1 MFDVG
6 DSVVQASI
14 ITYLKLDQV
23 GFRPAVASLC
33 HSIETCDSALTTG
46 AVNPGLQTRVC
57 TVWCEGA
64 DLNMMLISDMS
75 TYSRVTKIPI
85 TWLQTNAFCPAMAKK
100 SLNTG

>member
-6 DSVVQASI
+6 DSVEHASI

-33 HSIETCDSALTTG
+33 HSIETCVGAFTTG

-57 TVWCEGA
+57 TVMQGPC
-64 DLNMMLISDMS
+64 LNMMLISDMS
-75 TYSRVTKIPI
+75 TYARVTEIPA
-85 TWLQTNAFCPAMAKK
+85 TWFSTSAFYPAMAKE
-100 SLNTG
+100 S